1 MKYLHIIEQCNTD
14 TWQGNIIVMSS
25 VGETRHSHSQKTLP
39 SFLKSLDTV
48 NAQSHNATYFTHMHY
63 TKEAL
68 HE

>member
-14 TWQGNIIVMSS
+14 IWQGNIIVMSS
-25 VGETRHSHSQKTLP
+25 VGDTRHSHSQKTLP
-39 SFLKSLDTV
+39 SFLKSGDTV
-48 NAQSHNATYFTHMHY
+48 NAQLHNATYFTHMHY